1 MPVVRGRSR
10 SVVDVSGNRVHLSLA
25 GKIGGIVVVVAVIVL
40 GEDVEGRVEAEEVA
54 VIIGAEHE

>member
-25 GKIGGIVVVVAVIVL
+25 GKIVGVVVVVAVIVL
-40 GEDVEGRVEAEEVA
+40 GEDVEGRVEAEKVA
-54 VIIGAEHE
+54 VIIGAKHE